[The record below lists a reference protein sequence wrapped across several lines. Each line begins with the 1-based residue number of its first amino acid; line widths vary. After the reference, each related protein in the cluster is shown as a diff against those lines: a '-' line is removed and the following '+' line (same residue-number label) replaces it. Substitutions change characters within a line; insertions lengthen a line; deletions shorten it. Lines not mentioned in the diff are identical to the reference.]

1 MTKCKNK
8 FDKNNYNST
17 WSWKKE
23 NQDGDGQLTQ
33 YKKNKNGLNDDV
45 VIEYTKG
52 QYANFK
58 KMCVCFLLV
67 FGVDPVDISNKKYIL
82 MSHALKSTLIFL
94 KKFSEFIGILNG
106 LD

>member
-1 MTKCKNK
+1 
-8 FDKNNYNST
+8 
-17 WSWKKE
+17 
-23 NQDGDGQLTQ
+23 
-33 YKKNKNGLNDDV
+33 
-45 VIEYTKG
+45 
-52 QYANFK
+52 
-58 KMCVCFLLV
+58 MCVCFLLV